1 MYLQHKV
8 LYLCDIFI
16 LDIQHEVFEEQKRFA
31 HLHFIIMKCR
41 KGLV

>member
-1 MYLQHKV
+1 MYLQHNV

-16 LDIQHEVFEEQKRFA
+16 LDIKHEVFEEQKHFA
-31 HLHFIIMKCR
+31 GLHFIIMKCR